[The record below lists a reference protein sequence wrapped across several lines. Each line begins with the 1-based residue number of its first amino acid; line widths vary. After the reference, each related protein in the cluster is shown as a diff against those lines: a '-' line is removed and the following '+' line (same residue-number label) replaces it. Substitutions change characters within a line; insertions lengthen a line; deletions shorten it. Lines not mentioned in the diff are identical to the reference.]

1 MAIVKVRAD
10 DFVIEVN
17 TGTEATPTWTRIGG
31 IRSFTIST
39 TKNDIDTRD
48 FDSGGWLE
56 HIVGSRGKSFSI
68 SGAREEDE
76 TTGERDPGQAFVE
89 ELGDKLGAEALGQ
102 FRITSPGGT
111 TYTFSASVEV
121 TPFGGG
127 LDEFATWEANLT
139 MSGPWTVEEPPT
151 GP

>member
-10 DFVIEVN
+10 AFKISVN
-17 TGTEATPTWTRIGG
+17 TGTDAAPVYTPIGG
-31 IRSFTIST
+31 IRNFSVSSS
-39 TKNDIDTRD
+39 KNDIDTRD

-76 TTGERDPGQAFVE
+76 ATGARDPGQEAVE
-89 ELGDKLGAEALGQ
+89 ASGDALGAAAVIKYQIE
-102 FRITSPGGT
+102 SPGGKL
-111 TYTFSASVEV
+111 YEFAASADV

-127 LDEFATWEANLT
+127 LDEFATWEAGLT
-139 MSGPWTVEEPPT
+139 MSGAWTVA
-151 GP
+151 

>member
-10 DFVIEVN
+10 DFTLEVN
-17 TGTEATPTWTRIGG
+17 TGTSGSPTWTAIGG
-31 IRSFTIST
+31 VRSFNISQ

-76 TTGERDPGQAFVE
+76 GDGSRDPGQAKCE
-89 ELGDKLGAEALGQ
+89 ELGDELGAAAIGQ

-111 TYTFSASVEV
+111 TYTFDASCDT

-127 LDEFATWEANLT
+127 LDEFATFEVAMT
-139 MSGPWTVEEPPT
+139 MSGQWTVA
-151 GP
+151 